1 MSHRLRLILGVLA
14 TATFLYGSSSLPQ
27 QVWEKQD
34 FHTWSKKDCQKILS
48 DSPWAREFRIEE
60 SLVELL
66 QEPSSD
72 RAREGRPWIIYR
84 VQFRSAPPLRRAIVR
99 RSALEAQYDR
109 MSPDQKQ
116 SFDAQAETYLS
127 TEFPDQ
133 VLIHVIYE
141 SNVPAYEGDLA
152 RYWQRQTTDL
162 VRNAIFLLPHRGAKV
177 SPLRFVA
184 GQGAVHE
191 FDLFF
196 PRMVNGLPIL
206 KPDDT
211 SVAVEFQHPDVGIL
225 RTQRVF
231 LEFKVSRMR
240 SGAQL
245 LY

>member
-1 MSHRLRLILGVLA
+1 MSRRLRLILGVLA
-14 TATFLYGSSSLPQ
+14 TAGSLNGGSLLPQ

-66 QEPSSD
+66 QTPSSD

-84 VQFRSAPPLRRAIVR
+84 VQFRSAPPLRRAVVR
-99 RSALEAQYDR
+99 QSALEAQYDR
-109 MSPDQKQ
+109 MSPEQKQ
-116 SFDAQAETYLS
+116 SFDARAEKYLS
-127 TEFPDQ
+127 AEFPDQ

-141 SNVPAYEGDLA
+141 SNVPGYEGDLA

-162 VRNAIFLLPHRGAKV
+162 VRNSIFLLTTGGAKI

-196 PRMVNGLPIL
+196 PRTVNGLPTL
-206 KPDDT
+206 QPNDA

-225 RTQRVF
+225 RAQRVF

-245 LY
+245 VY